1 MPHRL
6 LPLLS
11 AQPQSGEA
19 LGARLGVNRVTVS
32 ALAHRLQEDGVPLR
46 ISRAG
51 YALDP
56 GTPVRA
62 LVRVRGDFGRAMRYA
77 GTVVSTQDEARA
89 WADDPHAPAPHGA
102 VCVAER
108 QTGGRGRRGRAW
120 DTRSGVLV
128 FSVLLRRELS
138 LAELALAPLA
148 AGVALHAAATRGAP
162 ELALGLKWP
171 NDLLSGDGRKVA
183 GILLEAEL
191 RGEAARRAVLGIGV
205 NVSAAPPGAAHL
217 GEWRP
222 GLTRAELLGDVLA
235 ALEHGLAQPPG
246 AVLDAW
252 RAASL
257 TLGRAVTVA
266 TPRGPVTGVAED
278 LDASGSLLV
287 RSAPGILHTVS
298 AGDVQLVG
306 ALTPSLSSS
315 QGAPP

>member
-1 MPHRL
+1 MPQRL

-11 AQPQSGEA
+11 DRPQSGEA
-19 LGARLGVNRVTVS
+19 LGAQLGVNRVTVS
-32 ALAHRLQEDGVPLR
+32 TLAHRLEEDGVPLR

-56 GTPVRA
+56 GTPVPA
-62 LVRVRGDFGRAMRYA
+62 LVAVRGEFGRAMRYA
-77 GTVVSTQDEARA
+77 GTVGSTQDEVRA

-128 FSVLLRRELS
+128 FSVLLRRDLS

-148 AGVALHAAATRGAP
+148 AGVALHAAATRGVPGAP
-162 ELALGLKWP
+162 LGLKWP
-171 NDLLSGDGRKVA
+171 NDLLAQDGRKVA

-191 RGEAARRAVLGIGV
+191 RGEEARRAVLGLGV
-205 NVSAAPPGAAHL
+205 NVTAAPPGAAHL

-222 GLTRAELLGDVLA
+222 GLTRAELLGDTLA
-235 ALEHGLAQPPG
+235 ALEHWLAQPPG

-257 TLGRAVTVA
+257 TLGRPVEVA
-266 TPRGPVTGVAED
+266 TPRGPVAGVAEA
-278 LDASGSLLV
+278 LDTGGSLLV
-287 RSAPGILHTVS
+287 RSPDGTLHTVS

-306 ALTPSLSSS
+306 TLSPPFPS
-315 QGAPP
+315 QGDLP

>member
-11 AQPQSGEA
+11 DQPQSGEA

-32 ALAHRLQEDGVPLR
+32 TLAHRLLEDGVPLR

-56 GTPVRA
+56 GTPVPA
-62 LVRVRGDFGRAMRYA
+62 LARVRGEFGRAMRYA
-77 GTVVSTQDEARA
+77 GTVVSTQDEVRA
-89 WADDPHAPAPHGA
+89 WADEVRAPAPHGA

-108 QTGGRGRRGRAW
+108 QTGGRGRRGRTW

-162 ELALGLKWP
+162 GVPVGLKWP
-171 NDLLSGDGRKVA
+171 NDLLTRDGRKVA

-191 RGEAARRAVLGIGV
+191 RGEEARRAVLGIGV
-205 NVSAAPPGAAHL
+205 NVTAAPPGAAHL
-217 GEWRP
+217 GEWCP
-222 GLTRAELLGDVLA
+222 DLTRAGLLVEVLA
-235 ALEHGLAQPPG
+235 ALEHWLAQPPG

-252 RAASL
+252 RVASL
-257 TLGRAVTVA
+257 TLGRPVEVA
-266 TPRGPVTGVAED
+266 TPRGPVVGVAED

-306 ALTPSLSSS
+306 TLTPSFPS
-315 QGAPP
+315 QGDLP

>member
-1 MPHRL
+1 MPQRL

-11 AQPQSGEA
+11 DQPQSGEA
-19 LGARLGVNRVTVS
+19 LGAQLGVNRVTVS
-32 ALAHRLQEDGVPLR
+32 TLAHRLEEEGVPLR

-56 GTPVRA
+56 GTPVPA
-62 LVRVRGDFGRAMRYA
+62 LVAVRGEFGRAMRYA
-77 GTVVSTQDEARA
+77 GTVGSTQDEVRA
-89 WADDPHAPAPHGA
+89 WADDPHSPAPHGA

-128 FSVLLRRELS
+128 FSVLLRRDLS

-162 ELALGLKWP
+162 GAPLGLKWP
-171 NDLLSGDGRKVA
+171 NDLLARDGRKVA

-191 RGEAARRAVLGIGV
+191 RGEEARRAVLGLGV
-205 NVSAAPPGAAHL
+205 NVTAAPPGAAHL

-222 GLTRAELLGDVLA
+222 GLTRAELLGDTLA
-235 ALEHGLAQPPG
+235 ALEHWLAQPPG

-257 TLGRAVTVA
+257 TLGRPVEVA
-266 TPRGPVTGVAED
+266 TPRGPVAGVAED
-278 LDASGSLLV
+278 LDTVGSLLV
-287 RSAPGILHTVS
+287 RSSDGILHTVS

-306 ALTPSLSSS
+306 TLSPPSPS
-315 QGAPP
+315 QGDLP